1 MKLYYDMLVPYMP
14 DAVTNEAGEMV
25 TDERRAA
32 GRKAMMELANFQ
44 TSGNALQ
51 LYQAAIFACTYAEQD
66 LVQTILNITAEDSAI
81 VISENTPIGDMIDT
95 AAKELFK
102 SIKPDME
109 FNCDVFVA
117 NVLTAAHTIM
127 RMPAP
132 NAQAP
137 EPDSEPAEPEANP
150 Q

>member
-1 MKLYYDMLVPYMP
+1 MRLYYDMLVPYMP

-25 TDERRAA
+25 ADERRVA

-44 TSGNALQ
+44 ASGNALP

-66 LVQTILNITAEDSAI
+66 LVQTIMNITTEGST
-81 VISENTPIGDMIDT
+81 VIINEYTPIGDMVDT

-102 SIKPDME
+102 SIKPDTE
-109 FNCDVFVA
+109 FNCDLFVA
-117 NVLTAAHTIM
+117 NVLTAAHAIM
-127 RMPAP
+127 QMPVS

-137 EPDSEPAEPEANP
+137 EPNSEPAELEANP

>member
-1 MKLYYDMLVPYMP
+1 MRLYYDMLVPYMP
-14 DAVTNEAGEMV
+14 DAVTNESGEMV
-25 TDERRAA
+25 TDERKVA

-44 TSGNALQ
+44 ASGNALP

-66 LVQTILNITAEDSAI
+66 LVQTIMDITAGDSAI
-81 VISENTPIGDMIDT
+81 IISENTPIGDMVDT

-102 SIKPDME
+102 SIKPDTE
-109 FNCDVFVA
+109 FNCDLFVA

-127 RMPAP
+127 QMSIS
-132 NAQAP
+132 NAQA
-137 EPDSEPAEPEANP
+137 SEPNSEPTELEANP